1 MQSSS
6 GRYRPSLDQ
15 MRGVASYLVFCWHF
29 VHVDE
34 VLSVRGGD
42 SAIWP
47 LSMISM
53 GYIGV
58 AMFMVLSG
66 YLFAALT
73 MDRQVHW
80 PTFMRNRVLRLAPLL
95 VFALSLAW
103 LKSHL
108 KGEDLGLGERLMWG
122 WLLPVLPQGAWS
134 ITVECHFYVL
144 LPLLLWLGRG
154 RPWVWAALIVVAIAV
169 RAALHAQGVPIDSLG
184 SLTIIGRIDQFLA
197 GMLMWQCR
205 EAVRGRWII
214 PMVALLGFSAFMGY
228 IDHVGAPS
236 ERGLHPMSLWIILPT
251 IEAVGFAAL
260 IGWWDMRRG
269 NGEPGVVGRFWA
281 LSGRVSYSMYLLH
294 TFWVFQAA
302 RWCQARIP
310 EHWSPESAIALATLS
325 FVMSVPVAML
335 SHRFVEVPFLR
346 LRKVYAKVADH
357 RSQQV
362 PAIDRGA
369 GLPLKDAA

>member
-29 VHVDE
+29 VHVDD

-42 SAIWP
+42 AAIWP

-95 VFALSLAW
+95 VFALSLAL

-108 KGEDLGLGERLMWG
+108 KGEDLGLGERLLWG

-134 ITVECHFYVL
+134 ITVECHFYAL

-154 RPWVWAALIVVAIAV
+154 RPWAWAALIVAAMAL
-169 RAALHAQGVPIDSLG
+169 RGALHARGAPIDYLS
-184 SLTIIGRIDQFLA
+184 SLTIVGRIDQFLA
-197 GMLMWQCR
+197 GMLMWQFKD
-205 EAVRGRWII
+205 ALRGRWII
-214 PMVALLGFSAFMGY
+214 PAVAFLGFSAFMSY

-236 ERGLHPMSLWIILPT
+236 EPGLHPLALWVILPT
-251 IEAVGFAAL
+251 IEAIGFALL
-260 IGWWDMRRG
+260 IGWWDVRRDG
-269 NGEPGVVGRFWA
+269 GQPGLVGRFWA

-294 TFWVFQAA
+294 TFWVFQVA
-302 RWCQARIP
+302 RWCHERLHA
-310 EHWSPESAIALATLS
+310 HWAPESAIALATLL
-325 FVMSVPVAML
+325 FAMSVPVAML
-335 SHRFVEVPFLR
+335 SHRFVEVPFLL
-346 LRKVYAKVADH
+346 LRKAYVTPRPQLVHQAAAPDRVA
-357 RSQQV
+357 
-362 PAIDRGA
+362 
-369 GLPLKDAA
+369 LPLKDAA